1 MCLVILILPLA
12 QLMKNL
18 KAHGYFNGVKRFL
31 PFSDPSEAGQGGRL
45 RMTRMAFPELE
56 PKCAIIAIFRVFAP
70 PDGLTETRKRHKQI

>member
-31 PFSDPSEAGQGGRL
+31 PFSDPSEVGQRGEAQDDRTHIISFCHSDPACLTGLGR
-45 RMTRMAFPELE
+45 
-56 PKCAIIAIFRVFAP
+56 I
-70 PDGLTETRKRHKQI
+70 